1 MKQPRVSVC
10 CVTTRPGGIDVLL
23 AGLKNQEFDDFEVV
37 LVDAHFHRR
46 RDVVA
51 DYFAKAQIALR
62 HVPPRLQNFPLDSVP
77 QYRNTA
83 IAKASGELLVW
94 LVDYSFLPP
103 GGLRAHWDVY
113 EKHDKEV
120 AGMGAHWYVF
130 PPPLAFDLPWY
141 APSKMFTPNAEKGVT
156 YGYDRKASEVFA
168 EDVLSGMYD
177 SYMYSVFTHP
187 LESPDMIRGL
197 KDDPYFYHADP
208 KAHGRIHGKIYGSFF
223 HAKNESVPLDWALRV
238 NGFDE
243 GYIAHSYDDS
253 DFGVRVEH
261 LGGMWSLLGPESNVQ
276 IVNPRHIFPHG
287 VRQAEDSE
295 FQRSIYETR
304 KDDAMAVRVLQPY
317 DIADVRT
324 MGTWWY

>member
-1 MKQPRVSVC
+1 MKQPRMSVC

-94 LVDYSFLPP
+94 LVDYSFVPP
-103 GGLRAHWDVY
+103 SGLQAHWDIY

-120 AGMGAHWYVF
+120 AGMGAHWYVL

-141 APSKMFTPNAEKGVT
+141 APIQMFPPNVETGIT
-156 YGYDRKASEVFA
+156 YGYDRKASEVYA
-168 EDVLSGMYD
+168 EEVLSGQYD
-177 SYMYSVFTHP
+177 AYMYSIFKEP
-187 LESPDMIRGL
+187 LETPEMIDAL
-197 KDDPYFYHADP
+197 KDDPYFFAADP
-208 KAHGRIHGKIYGSFF
+208 KRTGHVDGKMFGNFF
-223 HAKNESVPLDWALRV
+223 HAKNEAVALDWAVRV

-243 GYIAHSYDDS
+243 GFIAHSYDDV
-253 DFGVRVEH
+253 DFGLRVDH
-261 LGGMWSLLGPESNVQ
+261 LGGLWALLGREADVR

-287 VRQAEDSE
+287 VRVVEDSNA
-295 FQRSIYETR
+295 QRSIYEAR
-304 KDDAMAVRVLQPY
+304 RDDKTILRPTQQYDAAAMRA
-317 DIADVRT
+317 
-324 MGTWWY
+324 MGGWFY